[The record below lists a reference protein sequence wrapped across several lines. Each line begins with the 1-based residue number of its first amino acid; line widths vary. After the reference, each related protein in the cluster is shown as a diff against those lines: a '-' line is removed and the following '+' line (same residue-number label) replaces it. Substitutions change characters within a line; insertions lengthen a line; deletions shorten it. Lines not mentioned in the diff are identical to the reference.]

1 MLALAGETGDH
12 HRGLAKRAAAG
23 RIEQIAAHLSILAD
37 EQDRASQNQSC
48 AAFLA
53 KPESRVGTAVVIGIP
68 ECHDRAFTLQRWKGS
83 RAGTGRAIGHDIDC
97 SIGTDGEVTGR
108 SHTMGKHL
116 NA

>member
-37 EQDRASQNQSC
+37 EQDRASQNQSR

-53 KPESRVGTAVVIGIP
+53 KPESRVGTAVTIGIP
-68 ECHDRAFTLQRWKGS
+68 ERHDRAFALQRRKGR

-108 SHTMGKHL
+108 SHTVGKHL